1 MNRDILC
8 IAKYIYAYLQGTI
21 SEEELL
27 ELEEWK
33 NNSEVNKQLFERLL
47 KTSFYN
53 DKVDAY
59 RRFDRYYNFAGLQ
72 KYLQRK
78 RWILRF
84 RYSAVAAAI
93 LIPLFLVLFLLPQQG
108 EKETFSLTSA
118 TLQPG
123 HSQATLVLSDGSQRD
138 LAGENF
144 TISLE
149 GTQAINNANQLAYAD
164 TGSIIQSEEK
174 KYNTIIVP
182 RGGEYQLML
191 SDGSKLW
198 LNSESSVRFPV
209 KFDREIRDI
218 TVSGEVYLK
227 VAKDRSRPFIV
238 NTGDFAIRVLGTSFN
253 IRAYKNE
260 NAIYTTLVEGK
271 IRIDA
276 PDGRQF
282 NINPSEQLY
291 YNKQLSQY
299 TTKQVDTDLY
309 ISWKDGIYVFEKQSL
324 EDVLET
330 ISRWYDLTVLY
341 VDSDVKD
348 ISFSGRIKRYEDAST
363 ILQLIESL
371 GGVKFSVQGR
381 TLFVQ
386 KE

>member
-1 MNRDILC
+1 M
-8 IAKYIYAYLQGTI
+8 
-21 SEEELL
+21 
-27 ELEEWK
+27 
-33 NNSEVNKQLFERLL
+33 
-47 KTSFYN
+47 
-53 DKVDAY
+53 
-59 RRFDRYYNFAGLQ
+59 
-72 KYLQRK
+72 
-78 RWILRF
+78 
-84 RYSAVAAAI
+84 
-93 LIPLFLVLFLLPQQG
+93 IPLFLVLFLLPQQG